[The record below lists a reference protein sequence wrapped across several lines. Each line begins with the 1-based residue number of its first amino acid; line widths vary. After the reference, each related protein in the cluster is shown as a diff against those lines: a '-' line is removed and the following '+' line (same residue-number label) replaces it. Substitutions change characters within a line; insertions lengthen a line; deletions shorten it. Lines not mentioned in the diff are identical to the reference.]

1 LLKNSLVFIS
11 IAVGVLFP
19 FGHSYTHLIQYFLM
33 VMLFWAFL
41 EIDFS
46 GNPFDRKQFY
56 LVAANLVIPLFW
68 YYTIMLFNN
77 TLALIAFVAALAPTA
92 IASATLVSILNKN
105 IKFTTVYV
113 MISNFAMSIGASFLL
128 PLVVSKSIQIS
139 VIDVLLPSIQV
150 VGYPLILALIID
162 KYIPKFANY
171 MIHRKGDAYYLLI
184 INLYLASSKAS
195 HFIVTEYTGP
205 IYFIFIIG
213 IAISIVAFINFAIG
227 RKIGGS
233 ELKLECGQG
242 LGQKNNSF
250 TIWISLTFL
259 SPLAALGPI
268 FYLFFQNSYISYL
281 LHKHRHE
288 IGVRKK

>member
-1 LLKNSLVFIS
+1 M
-11 IAVGVLFP
+11 GVLFP
-19 FGHSYTHLIQYFLM
+19 FGHSYTYLIQYFLM

-56 LVAANLVIPLFW
+56 LVAANIITPLFW
-68 YYTIMLFNN
+68 YYIIMPFNS
-77 TLALIAFVAALAPTA
+77 TLALVAFVAALAPTA

-139 VIDVLLPSIQV
+139 VIDVLLPSLQV

-162 KYIPKFANY
+162 KYLPSFANY
-171 MIHRKGDAYYLLI
+171 MIQRKGNAYFLLI

-205 IYFIFIIG
+205 LYFIFFIG
-213 IAISIVAFINFAIG
+213 IAISIIAFINFAIG
-227 RKIGGS
+227 KKIGGS
-233 ELKLECGQG
+233 DLRLECGQG

-250 TIWISLTFL
+250 TIWIALTFL

-268 FYLFFQNSYISYL
+268 FYLFFQNTYISYL
-281 LHKHRHE
+281 LHKHRHD
-288 IGVRKK
+288 IGVHIK